1 MKNSVVNIQLANE
14 PLVWGS
20 KGNNYSNS
28 GRFGNGTKRLMIVK
42 ADLLM
47 IALSNEACLI
57 TLNRSISM
65 SFNFEHPFAINYIL
79 VGVEGISI
87 HVSFLARTFNSWDSL
102 TPFELF
108 ASFGK
113 RGWFSMGRYCFVVR
127 WVIGAGLGWLQ
138 RARLLVVME
147 CIEPDGAGTIKGA
160 GDLQASGEWIRVLAI
175 WSMGLERLW

>member
-1 MKNSVVNIQLANE
+1 
-14 PLVWGS
+14 
-20 KGNNYSNS
+20 
-28 GRFGNGTKRLMIVK
+28 MIVK
-42 ADLLM
+42 TDLLM

-87 HVSFLARTFNSWDSL
+87 HVSFLARAFNSWDNL

-113 RGWFSMGRYCFVVR
+113 RG
-127 WVIGAGLGWLQ
+127 
-138 RARLLVVME
+138 
-147 CIEPDGAGTIKGA
+147 
-160 GDLQASGEWIRVLAI
+160 
-175 WSMGLERLW
+175 